1 MRGQPGRDS
10 AGKTVRVQ
18 ERDLAVV
25 HGWAR
30 PERWSESR
38 KEIWRWCMA
47 GLGPKDGQSPGKRFG
62 GGAWLGSARKM
73 VRVQIQRGPVS
84 AGVL

>member
-38 KEIWRWCMA
+38 YRE
-47 GLGPKDGQSPGKRFG
+47 GPYRPGCCKRLSSFLT
-62 GGAWLGSARKM
+62 AIR
-73 VRVQIQRGPVS
+73 
-84 AGVL
+84 